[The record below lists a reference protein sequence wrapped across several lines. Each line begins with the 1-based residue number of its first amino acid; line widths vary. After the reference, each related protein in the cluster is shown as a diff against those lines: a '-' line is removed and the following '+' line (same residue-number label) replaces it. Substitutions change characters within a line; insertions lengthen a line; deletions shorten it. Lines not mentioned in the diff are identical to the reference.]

1 MKFVASVMSHIK
13 DLTCSEFSE
22 YLTREGVHE
31 EVIAIFSANRICG
44 ETFCDLTEDLKEL
57 LPVVGD
63 RVRIRRL
70 LKEAKVSGQW
80 YNCIYIPRVF

>member
-1 MKFVASVMSHIK
+1 MSNVR

-31 EVIAIFSANRICG
+31 EVIETFLRNRICG
-44 ETFCDLTEDLKEL
+44 KTFCDLNEEDLKEL

-70 LKEAKVSGQW
+70 LKEVRVKLYGFS
-80 YNCIYIPRVF
+80 CIILYF